1 MSTAPNR
8 RHALVAL
15 AATIVALGLSV
26 SILLM
31 PWFTF
36 VAAPVSGAPAITG
49 FSEAGVREV
58 AEQVRYFVTHRDAPP
73 LPAIIDGQ
81 EGFDDSSVTHLV
93 DVRKVILAARWI
105 TVLATILLG
114 VVAAEAL
121 SRGELRGV
129 SGGLRTAGWSMAG
142 LVVLLGILGTVDFDS
157 FFSAFH
163 GVFFKAGTWTF
174 PADAMIIRIFPEPFW
189 TLAAGSW
196 AVLTFVIAA
205 ALVVAGVVGKRVS
218 KDMPGN

>member
-1 MSTAPNR
+1 VSTAPNR

-31 PWFTF
+31 PWFVF
-36 VAAPVSGAPAITG
+36 VAAPASGAPELTG

-81 EGFDDSSVTHLV
+81 AGFGESSVSHLV
-93 DVRKVILAARWI
+93 DVRKVILSARWI
-105 TVLATILLG
+105 TLMATILLA

-129 SGGLRTAGWSMAG
+129 SGGLRTAGWSTAG
-142 LVVLLGILGTVDFDS
+142 LVVLMGIVGTANFDW

-174 PADAMIIRIFPEPFW
+174 PSDEMMIRIFPESFW

-196 AVLTFVIAA
+196 AVLSFVMAA
-205 ALVVAGVVGKRVS
+205 VLVIAGVVGKRVS
-218 KDMPGN
+218 KGMPGN

>member
-1 MSTAPNR
+1 MSAAPNR
-8 RHALVAL
+8 RHAIVAV

-26 SILLM
+26 SLLLM

-36 VAAPVSGAPAITG
+36 LAVPPSGAPQLTG
-49 FSEAGVREV
+49 LSETRVREV

-73 LPAIIDGQ
+73 LPDTIDGQ
-81 EGFDDSSVTHLV
+81 PGFDAASVSHLV

-105 TVLATILLG
+105 TLLATMVAG
-114 VVAAEAL
+114 VVSAEAL

-129 SGGLRTAGWSMAG
+129 SGGLRTAGWTTGG
-142 LVVLLGILGTVDFDS
+142 LVVLLGIAGTLDFDA

-174 PADAMIIRIFPEPFW
+174 PSDAMMIRVFPEAFW
-189 TLAAGSW
+189 TTAAASW
-196 AVLTFVIAA
+196 AVLTLLLSAVLIAA
-205 ALVVAGVVGKRVS
+205 GIMGKRVS
-218 KDMPGN
+218 KDLPVN